1 VCDALID
8 RQIGHIY
15 HVKFNIV
22 NKNMRI
28 SYIRIYKY
36 RASFSLT
43 LLYTF
48 DFDYHYSI
56 SISIYIFSNYK
67 ITEKNYRRISTVFNG
82 SNRLSFLFSG

>member
-8 RQIGHIY
+8 RQIVHIY

-28 SYIRIYKY
+28 SYIHIYKY

-43 LLYTF
+43 LLYTLT
-48 DFDYHYSI
+48 I

-82 SNRLSFLFSG
+82 SNRLSSESFSG